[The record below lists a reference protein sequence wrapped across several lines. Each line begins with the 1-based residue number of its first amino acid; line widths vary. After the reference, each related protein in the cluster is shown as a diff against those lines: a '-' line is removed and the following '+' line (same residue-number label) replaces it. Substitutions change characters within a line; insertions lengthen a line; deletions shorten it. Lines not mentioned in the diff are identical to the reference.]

1 MSESGMSAA
10 NGVPAQPLPQNVP
23 KESTPAK
30 SAPKKRGRPPK
41 SKQEKI
47 TDTMKVKKAK
57 KVEDDKDKKPKRKVD
72 RFKGTPESELLL
84 RTLPDHLC
92 PNLDIV
98 IIGINPGLMA
108 AYVGHHYP
116 GPGNHF
122 WKCLYMSRL
131 IDRPMTAMD
140 DFKLVN
146 YGIGFTNV
154 VERTTPGSKDLSRKE
169 MGEGAKILVG
179 KLQRYQPRIAA
190 FNGKSIYDAFST
202 VFFGK
207 KLKKDFQFG
216 QQEDLV
222 PGTTTRIFVMP
233 SSSARCAQF
242 PRAQDKVQFYLRLKR
257 LRNELKGIQETNP
270 DVEETDYSFDLI
282 KAIEDAK
289 RTKVK
294 EEKNFDVDTCA
305 GAHVHADPPAPV
317 GAPVGATGA
326 APGVAAAAGEAA
338 QPNWDSV
345 FPPMDFV
352 DHIPDIVSQ

>member
-1 MSESGMSAA
+1 MSAGAMSAA
-10 NGVPAQPLPQNVP
+10 KSVPPQPLPQEVP
-23 KESTPAK
+23 MEATPAK
-30 SAPKKRGRPPK
+30 SAPKKKPRGRPPK
-41 SKQEKI
+41 SQAKKQEKI
-47 TDTMKVKKAK
+47 TDTMKV
-57 KVEDDKDKKPKRKVD
+57 EKKPKRKID

-84 RTLPDHLC
+84 RTLPDHLS

-122 WKCLYMSRL
+122 WKCIYMSRL

-140 DFKLVN
+140 DFKLIN

-179 KLQRYQPRIAA
+179 KLQKYQPRIAA

-216 QQEDLV
+216 QQPDLV
-222 PGTTTRIFVMP
+222 PGTNTRIFVMP

-257 LRNELKGIQETNP
+257 LRNELKGIQE
-270 DVEETDYSFDLI
+270 DREVEETDYSFDLI

-294 EEKNFDVDTCA
+294 QEKNFDVDTCA
-305 GAHVHADPPAPV
+305 GAHVHADPPAA
-317 GAPVGATGA
+317 GAAPGA
-326 APGVAAAAGEAA
+326 APGVAAAGTGDAP
-338 QPNWDSV
+338 QPNWDNV

-352 DHIPDIVSQ
+352 DHIPDITSQ